1 MNIRSVI
8 MAVAVW
14 GVVGM
19 PCFGIPATAA
29 RLDDLGQAAA
39 SNDIE
44 QARVIYRG
52 LDLRSGDALETIR
65 TAARAVPASPDALE
79 LRREMATKYRLL
91 ADDAAPLPAELAD
104 VVPYD
109 VPVVSV
115 TGLDVPYLGFAA
127 MDVPALAVEI
137 MSSPILPVRYLPV
150 RYLAVVAM
158 RVATLTVETLDVRAV
173 AIPGLRYTYL
183 DIIALDPDVL
193 AVLGVDVPVV
203 AGEGIEVPVVYT
215 LTDKTVAALIA
226 LWESRYAR
234 QIDFRDGRGNLIVP
248 MRGTVLWAKRKA
260 VIEAV
265 EAGGDYD
272 ALWDAYNAHL
282 RRALGRRNSLKGR
295 RGR

>member
-1 MNIRSVI
+1 

-29 RLDDLGQAAA
+29 RLDDLGQAVA

-109 VPVVSV
+109 VPVVEV
-115 TGLDVPYLGFAA
+115 TTLDVPYLGFAA

-137 MSSPILPVRYLPV
+137 MSSPILPV

-193 AVLGVDVPVV
+193 AVLGVVVPVV

-272 ALWDAYNAHL
+272 ALWDAYNARLAAAVH
-282 RRALGRRNSLKGR
+282 RRKNLKRGRR
-295 RGR
+295 

>member
-1 MNIRSVI
+1 

-29 RLDDLGQAAA
+29 RLDDLSQAVA

-109 VPVVSV
+109 VPVVEV
-115 TGLDVPYLGFAA
+115 TTLD
-127 MDVPALAVEI
+127 
-137 MSSPILPVRYLPV
+137 
-150 RYLAVVAM
+150 
-158 RVATLTVETLDVRAV
+158 VETLDVQ
-173 AIPGLRYTYL
+173 AIAISGLTYTVL
-183 DIIALDPDVL
+183 DVLTLQPDVL
-193 AVLGVDVPVV
+193 RAL
-203 AGEGIEVPVVYT
+203 GIEVPVVQAEIVRIDNARFCE
-215 LTDKTVAALIA
+215 LMR
-226 LWESRYAR
+226 LWEARYAR
-234 QIDFRDGRGNLIVP
+234 QIDYRDAAGNRLVP
-248 MRGTVLWAKRKA
+248 MPGTVLWRERRA
-260 VIEAV
+260 VIQAV

-272 ALWDAYNAHL
+272 ALWDAYNARLAAAVH
-282 RRALGRRNSLKGR
+282 RRKNLKRERR
-295 RGR
+295 